1 MPPKNFESF
10 LKKVLTNCQ
19 LSGIIRLQGKEREET
34 KVEELIQWQREL
46 GISEEQIKINVR

>member
-19 LSGIIRLQGKEREET
+19 LSGIIRLQNKEREET
-34 KVEELIQWQREL
+34 KMEELVEWQREL
-46 GISEEQIKINVR
+46 GINEEQIKINMR